1 MPPGVFNGGGAGIGG
16 WSQVPAT
23 YKFKDGAQYKCTKK
37 CSKAGNFVLE
47 PTIFDPETGAFVHVA
62 LCQHGLKLR
71 SAARYPPTYALPLTC
86 TATSSRLT

>member
-16 WSQVPAT
+16 WSQVPTT

-47 PTIFDPETGAFVHVA
+47 PTIFDPETGVWGA
-62 LCQHGLKLR
+62 LHAVL
-71 SAARYPPTYALPLTC
+71 
-86 TATSSRLT
+86 SRI